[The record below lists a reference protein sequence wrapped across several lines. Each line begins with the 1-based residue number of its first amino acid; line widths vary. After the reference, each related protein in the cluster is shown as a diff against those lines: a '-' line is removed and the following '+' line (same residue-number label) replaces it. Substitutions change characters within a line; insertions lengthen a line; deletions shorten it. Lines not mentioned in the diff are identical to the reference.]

1 MQINSQKI
9 HITTQKKAL
18 PNLLDMMK
26 AIQLSQ
32 GELKSE
38 QSLVDIII
46 NMTSIDTKQILKLLG
61 TILIGAM
68 MNTP

>member
-1 MQINSQKI
+1 M
-9 HITTQKKAL
+9 
-18 PNLLDMMK
+18 LDMMK
-26 AIQLSQ
+26 AILLSQ
-32 GELKSE
+32 EELKSE

-68 MNTP
+68 MNTL